1 MREMVFHSIF
11 IDLIKSYN
19 DIDKDHCLDILSGY
33 GVGPRTL
40 RILQTYWVWI
50 QMASKA
56 GGQYGPVFQSHRRVT
71 QGFPLSP
78 IIFNVDV
85 DTIIR
90 HWTTVVGYSQGGAG
104 QGLGKSIQTLLAL
117 FYADDGLVAPI

>member
-1 MREMVFHSIF
+1 MRGERNGDRALKAKLIQQLIAIRETFLHSIF
-11 IDLIKSYN
+11 LDLCKASGDLYRYQ
-19 DIDKDHCLDILSGY
+19 CLVILDVY

-71 QGFPLSP
+71 QGVPLSP
-78 IIFNVDV
+78 IIFNVII
-85 DTIIR
+85 DTVIR
-90 HWTTVVGYSQGGAG
+90 HWVKIVGGTQEVTG
-104 QGLGKSIQTLLAL
+104 
-117 FYADDGLVAPI
+117 